1 MAIRRMTLARS
12 LFCMVLCACSGLGP
26 AQAQSPVPESHK
38 IVVYGASGRVGSRIV
53 QEALRRGHWVT
64 AVTRD
69 PARITESHAHLTVV
83 GGDVLDPDSVATTAS
98 GHTVVISAIGG
109 SNPESDDPMLSIPR
123 LAAESLVTAMRRLG
137 PGAPRMILVGGGS
150 STLDERPG
158 VPFVDPTDPMTG
170 PRGARVRGHRYALDL
185 VLATDDVQWTFLS
198 PALEMRP
205 GERTGRYRTAAGI
218 VLRDANGLSAIST
231 EDFAVAMLDEIERP
245 QHLMQQFNVAY

>member
-1 MAIRRMTLARS
+1 MAIRRMTLARG
-12 LFCMVLCACSGLGP
+12 LLCLLLGACSCLGP
-26 AQAQSPVPESHK
+26 VQAQAPAPETHR

-53 QEALRRGHWVT
+53 QEALRRGHFVT
-64 AVTRD
+64 AVSRD
-69 PARITESHAHLTVV
+69 PARITETHARLTIA

-98 GHTVVISAIGG
+98 GHDVVISAIGG

-123 LAAESLVTAMRRLG
+123 LAAESLVTALRHLG
-137 PGAPRMILVGGGS
+137 PDAPRMILVGGGS

-185 VLATDDVQWTFLS
+185 LLATDDVQWTFLS

-218 VLRDANGLSAIST
+218 VLRDADGRSAISM
-231 EDFAVAMLDEIERP
+231 EDFAVAMLDEIEHP